1 MLIVL
6 LKPPRQRPEE
16 GVVVVVVVIVLIL
29 PPRQRPEKRV
39 VVLVVIVL
47 LLPPRERP
55 VEGVEVVVVVVLL
68 PPRQDSSH
76 NFAICCHRLN
86 DCPRVGPFGLI
97 RSRCV
102 GDLKRTPLRM
112 WRCCQDTN
120 SYICAID
127 QRLHITY
134 IFLCIGQF

>member
-1 MLIVL
+1 MQISCGAPDLVVCSAACHTVT
-6 LKPPRQRPEE
+6 KTEPVE

-39 VVLVVIVL
+39 VVVVVIVL

-55 VEGVEVVVVVVLL
+55 VGGVEVVVVVVLL

-86 DCPRVGPFGLI
+86 DCPRIGPLGLI

-120 SYICAID
+120 SYIHRCN
-127 QRLHITY
+127 
-134 IFLCIGQF
+134 